1 MPYDTEAYVHRIG
14 RTGRA
19 GAKGVSISF
28 DSEDDSFLLPAI
40 EQLLGQ
46 KLQCAMAPVE
56 LMKKLSED
64 MQFRAEKAERESRR
78 ERRAASA
85 NKGGGRSSSHRPRR

>member
-1 MPYDTEAYVHRIG
+1 
-14 RTGRA
+14 
-19 GAKGVSISF
+19 
-28 DSEDDSFLLPAI
+28 
-40 EQLLGQ
+40 
-46 KLQCAMAPVE
+46 MAPVE